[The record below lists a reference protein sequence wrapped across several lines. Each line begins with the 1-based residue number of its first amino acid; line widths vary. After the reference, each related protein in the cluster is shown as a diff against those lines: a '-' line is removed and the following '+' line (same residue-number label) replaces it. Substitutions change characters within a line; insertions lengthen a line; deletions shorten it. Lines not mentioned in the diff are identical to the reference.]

1 MYQKVILMFL
11 PKHAALFLSIAMRN
25 IQGHNLRSLHSNNQ
39 EKNCANCANIQT
51 LLHFVFFCFVYP
63 HILQTKKKNTEVDVS
78 L

>member
-1 MYQKVILMFL
+1 MFL

-25 IQGHNLRSLHSNNQ
+25 IQGYNLRSLHSNNQ

-51 LLHFVFFCFVYP
+51 LLHFVFFVVFFLTFYK
-63 HILQTKKKNTEVDVS
+63 QKKNTEVDVS